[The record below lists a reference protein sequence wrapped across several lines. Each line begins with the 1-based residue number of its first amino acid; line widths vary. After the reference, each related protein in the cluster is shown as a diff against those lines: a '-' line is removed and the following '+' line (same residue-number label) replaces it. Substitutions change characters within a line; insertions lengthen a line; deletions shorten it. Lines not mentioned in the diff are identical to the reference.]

1 MPLQNRKIYCC
12 TPVAFHANE
21 GFFIRDTGLIS
32 RTLAA
37 MGVESKCIMPLPH
50 YEDDQRDGLLR
61 TEYKN
66 LESVTWWQKLN
77 IDALVLYSWGAPRY
91 RRIAHAVKKAGIRLI
106 IHMDCTDDVVGN
118 FAANTTVF
126 TKIVKCIYS
135 RLMDIPRAWHL
146 KQADVI
152 TMGLTAAQ
160 KLSQRLFYGKWLT
173 DKLYPS
179 PCPVSPSF
187 RYEGS
192 TKKDIIL
199 CIGRWEDEFQKRPQY
214 MMQTLKHYYGNG
226 GTAETRIYGNLTPT
240 IHRLHQA
247 MPAPVAAKIKLCGY
261 LPNQQLKEEYNQ
273 AKIILCASRYEGSHN
288 VSAEA
293 LCCGCSVVTANRPQK
308 LRNLLWYTTRQS
320 GTVAPKDTPEA
331 LAEALQTEIS
341 AWHQGARNPSAIA
354 AAWQPH
360 FHVNQVF
367 NNILH

>member
-12 TPVAFHANE
+12 TPIAFHANE

-37 MGVESKCIMPLPH
+37 MGVESKCIMPLPY

-61 TEYKN
+61 TEYEN
-66 LESVTWWQKLN
+66 LESEAWWQKLH

-118 FAANTTVF
+118 FSANTTVF
-126 TKIVKCIYS
+126 TKIGKHIYS

-160 KLSQRLFYGKWLT
+160 QLSQRLFYGKWLT
-173 DKLYPS
+173 NKLYPS

-214 MMQTLKHYYGNG
+214 MMQTLGHYYGNG

-320 GTVAPKDTPEA
+320 GTVAQKDTPEA